1 MRKFF
6 KSISVTDRMKKQVE
20 LHTQNSLMNRKRKKW
35 LKEENVF
42 TDYFY

>member
-1 MRKFF
+1 MRRFG
-6 KSISVTDRMKKQVE
+6 KSISVADRMKKQVE

-42 TDYFY
+42 TD